1 MSNKSLLWIINYL
14 TKKDDIYLPD
24 TISNYF
30 IDSSNNITDIS
41 FYFHYVTSDVFKK
54 ESADM
59 IKLYVKS
66 KKIKNA
72 FKNFLYLYKVKKANH
87 VTDTDLYLNPLNDF
101 PDNQRVSLFIGNA
114 IYDFRISN
122 IINLWNDCLTKNDG
136 LFVKPIELKNPYTNI
151 PFKKYNLYNLFFSIL
166 NSKFIMN
173 SIILSF
179 FKTHFDIDTFIYINF
194 PLLKDIAIT
203 NFIKYSTTREL
214 YDEIHNMLVEF
225 EKDINYYYLPSSISN
240 VRKKFYVKELS
251 CILHYYCISKFSCNP
266 LKKKCGH
273 ERCKKLL
280 IDYFENSSNSSFYIR
295 GINLNRYVNP
305 TNIPL
310 PIPNIFIANEELEP
324 PQPPINPQHDDDA
337 DNADDNFDIEMQIIE
352 TSQELEI
359 ESMSSDESEL
369 DNFEYNSEISNPFE
383 SSFSLPR
390 TPNNNDI
397 RSNSQSPSP
406 SPFSISLFRRH

>member
-1 MSNKSLLWIINYL
+1 MNKQSLLWIIKYL
-14 TKKDDIYLPD
+14 SKKSNIFLPD
-24 TISNYF
+24 TINDYF
-30 IDSSNNITDIS
+30 INNNHNNNHNNDITDIS
-41 FYFHYVTSDVFKK
+41 FYYHYIISEAFKRHHN
-54 ESADM
+54 EM
-59 IKLYVKS
+59 ITLYIES

-72 FKNFLYLYKVKKANH
+72 FKKFFYLCKIKKASH
-87 VTDTDLYLNPLNDF
+87 VTDTDLYLNPLTDF
-101 PDNQRVSLFIGNA
+101 PDNQRVSLFIDNA

-266 LKKKCGH
+266 LKKNVVMKDV
-273 ERCKKLL
+273 K
-280 IDYFENSSNSSFYIR
+280 
-295 GINLNRYVNP
+295 
-305 TNIPL
+305 
-310 PIPNIFIANEELEP
+310 
-324 PQPPINPQHDDDA
+324 
-337 DNADDNFDIEMQIIE
+337 NF
-352 TSQELEI
+352 
-359 ESMSSDESEL
+359 
-369 DNFEYNSEISNPFE
+369 
-383 SSFSLPR
+383 
-390 TPNNNDI
+390 
-397 RSNSQSPSP
+397 
-406 SPFSISLFRRH
+406 

>member
-14 TKKDDIYLPD
+14 TKKDDIYLPE

-54 ESADM
+54 ESPDM
-59 IKLYVKS
+59 IKLYIKA

-72 FKNFLYLYKVKKANH
+72 FKKFFYLYKVKKANH

-101 PDNQRVSLFIGNA
+101 PNNQKVSLFIDNA

-151 PFKKYNLYNLFFSIL
+151 PFKKYNLYNLFLSIL

-203 NFIKYSTTREL
+203 NFIKYSSTREL
-214 YDEIHNMLVEF
+214 YEEIHNMLVEF

-266 LKKKCGH
+266 LKKKCSH

-295 GINLNRYVNP
+295 GINLNRFTNP

-310 PIPNIFIANEELEP
+310 PIPNIIISNEELEP
-324 PQPPINPQHDDDA
+324 PPPPAHTSDNEA
-337 DNADDNFDIEMQIIE
+337 TNADDNFDIEMQIIE

-383 SSFSLPR
+383 SSFTLPR
-390 TPNNNDI
+390 TPPTNNIN
-397 RSNSQSPSP
+397 RSNRQSPSP
-406 SPFSISLFRRH
+406 SPFRLSLFRRH